1 MKNKER
7 FKNWTSPEFIKKEGL
22 KCWEN
27 KYGWRV
33 WANFNNFVLGHCVDI
48 GTGTELFAHDQL
60 IIADFVEIGAHCII
74 YTKNTIND
82 VKGPVLI
89 KEGAKIGAQTLILPG
104 VVVEK
109 GEFIK
114 AKSIVYINKKGKRKI
129 L

>member
-1 MKNKER
+1 MTKEER
-7 FKNWTSPEFIKKEGL
+7 FKNWKSPEFFKKDNL

-74 YTKNTIND
+74 YTLNTINGTT
-82 VKGPVLI
+82 GPVLI
-89 KEGAKIGAQTLILPG
+89 KEGAKIGAQCLILPG
-104 VVVEK
+104 VVIEK
-109 GEFIK
+109 EELIR
-114 AKSIVYINKKGKRKI
+114 AKSIVYINKKGKRRI
-129 L
+129 I